1 MIQFLKGKLGFNK
14 LVNYLRIESEAA
26 KLLTAKGVIHQM
38 KQGYSK
44 VKDFSEIEFSVFSQI
59 GDDGIIQYLID
70 KIEIENKFFIEFG
83 VQNYIESNTRFLLM
97 NNYWSGLIY
106 DGSKENIDFIKSDYY
121 YWKYNLKARNLFIT
135 QENINESFLEDNVP
149 SEPGILHIDIDGN
162 DYWIWK
168 SIKVIRPVIVIME
181 YNSGF
186 GNKQPITVPYRAD
199 FERYSAHYSG
209 LYFGASLQALCDLA
223 EEKGYEFVG
232 SSSYGLNAYFV
243 RKDKIGDLKPL
254 TCIEGFRNSFARQNK
269 DKSGLH
275 TYELDENLIKKLSGL
290 KVYNTRSNEIENLL
304 IE

>member
-1 MIQFLKGKLGFNK
+1 MMQFIKGKLGFNK
-14 LVNYLRIESEAA
+14 FINHLRIENESL
-26 KLLTAKGVIHQM
+26 KLLTAKGVLAQM
-38 KQGYSK
+38 QNKYSDLE
-44 VKDFSEIEFSVFSQI
+44 DFSEIEFSVFSQV
-59 GDDGIIQYLID
+59 GDDGIIQYLIS
-70 KIEIENKFFIEFG
+70 KIDIENKFFIEFG

-135 QENINESFLEDNVP
+135 QENINESFIEDNVP
-149 SEPGILHIDIDGN
+149 TEPGILHIDIDGN

-168 SIKVIRPVIVIME
+168 AINVISPVIVIME

-186 GNKQPITVPYRAD
+186 GSKQSLTVPYRAD

-223 EEKGYEFVG
+223 EEKGYFFVG

-243 RKDKIGDLKPL
+243 RKDKIGDLKPK
-254 TCIEGFRNSFARQNK
+254 TCQEGYRASYARQNK
-269 DKSGLH
+269 NMMGEY
-275 TYELDENLIKKLSGL
+275 TFELDENLIKKLSGL
-290 KVYNTRSNEIENLL
+290 KVHNTRSNQIEDLR
-304 IE
+304 ID